1 MFAWIIQIILMSLI
15 FILLVHNIIGFFK
28 DTLTVPKVKD
38 LVFSNNQKYKEIFNT
53 INNCNSQPEY
63 SNTTDINE
71 LLPKEEINMKDEL
84 KNFLKSQMQT

>member
-1 MFAWIIQIILMSLI
+1 MFAWTIQIILMSLI

-53 INNCNSQPEY
+53 INNCNSQP
-63 SNTTDINE
+63 
-71 LLPKEEINMKDEL
+71 
-84 KNFLKSQMQT
+84 